1 MTEQDPDFMKIARDW
16 VKKMDGLFQ
25 RYPDDSLLASIDQF
39 FQNRQIPTYVKNT
52 DDEWIVTYQLPGVS
66 KDRVQLLIRDNR
78 LVVRVTE
85 DKQQEMKD
93 DQKDYYHFKQFH
105 RARESIIS
113 LPGTII
119 PSTLKADFQQGLLK
133 VKAKNQIIKKKDISI
148 D

>member
-1 MTEQDPDFMKIARDW
+1 MTEQDPDFIKLARDW

-39 FQNRQIPTYVKNT
+39 FHNKQIPTYVKNT
-52 DDEWIVTYQLPGVS
+52 DDERIVTYQLPGVS

-93 DQKDYYHFKQFH
+93 EQKDYYHFKQFQ

-133 VKAKNQIIKKKDISI
+133 VKAKKQMIDKKDISI

>member
-1 MTEQDPDFMKIARDW
+1 MTEQDQDFMKLAREW
-16 VKKMDGLFQ
+16 VKKMDSLFQ

-39 FQNRQIPTYVKNT
+39 FQTRQIPTYVKNT

-85 DKQQEMKD
+85 DKSQEIKD
-93 DQKDYYHFKQFH
+93 DQKDYYHFKQFQ
-105 RARESIIS
+105 RARESIIN

-133 VKAKNQIIKKKDISI
+133 VKAKKQVIRKRDISI

>member
-1 MTEQDPDFMKIARDW
+1 MTEHDPEFMKLARDW

-66 KDRVQLLIRDNR
+66 KDRIQLLIRDNR

-93 DQKDYYHFKQFH
+93 DQKDYYHFKQFQ

-133 VKAKNQIIKKKDISI
+133 VKAKKQKITKKDISI